1 MFKKINIS
9 AMIGAFIIVHCVL
22 LTCGCDD
29 QSTAREKEIIQD
41 MDHSLSAGN
50 QSGEESDMEEVEGGQ
65 SNTVALSIPMMPKLT
80 STEQLIF
87 TPQDIKIDNDETKT
101 YFMKYVLKM
110 TEYEGYS
117 NRLERLFN
125 TPIIVDCMP
134 STGTFELQQVMGD
147 GLNIELI
154 ETNSIIIENWPLGTS
169 TATVFGIYHPSSED
183 LITCEGT
190 FDPNI
195 PTLFEIVYEISAE
208 IPTQLTSS
216 PPSAKCNNTAEGLLM
231 ANSTLENIV
240 GVQLLNDEG
249 ERVGTQNAT
258 YSHPVPLEVFAP
270 LGTTLRT
277 PEQGLSGIHLG
288 ALGGPLSIS
297 APFGSPIE
305 YTVIETQEI
314 TDWSIVWSIAGVA
327 GGGIPI
333 LDNDAVYDGPWN
345 RTSNRILP
353 VMTGHFVRGNDSICT
368 SNIESTWFRI
378 SSDTPNT
385 CVVDEVASTSQE
397 VGGKP
402 IGHSVKLIADGECNL
417 TLTGPLFNGEQ
428 GLIDTLS
435 ITVNNVDQ
443 MIDL

>member
-1 MFKKINIS
+1 
-9 AMIGAFIIVHCVL
+9 MI
-22 LTCGCDD
+22 
-29 QSTAREKEIIQD
+29 
-41 MDHSLSAGN
+41 
-50 QSGEESDMEEVEGGQ
+50 
-65 SNTVALSIPMMPKLT
+65 PKLT
-80 STEQLIF
+80 SIEQLIV
-87 TPQDIKIDNDETKT
+87 TPEEIIIDNDEAKA
-101 YFMKYVLKM
+101 YFMKYVLNM
-110 TEYEGYS
+110 TQYEGYS
-117 NRLERLFN
+117 DRYELQFN
-125 TPIIVDCMP
+125 SPIFVECIEI
-134 STGTFELQQVMGD
+134 TGTLELQQVMGD

-169 TATVFGIYHPSSED
+169 TATVFGIYHPSSDD
-183 LITCEGT
+183 LINCEGT
-190 FDPNI
+190 FDPDI

-231 ANSTLENIV
+231 ANSTLQNIV
-240 GVQLLNDEG
+240 GVQLLNNEG
-249 ERVGTQNAT
+249 ERVGTQNAE
-258 YSHPVPLEVFAP
+258 YSHPVPLQISAP
-270 LGTTLRT
+270 IGTTLVT
-277 PEQGLSGIHLG
+277 PEQGLGGIHLG
-288 ALGGPLSIS
+288 PQGGELSIS

-305 YTVIETQEI
+305 YTIIDTQEI
-314 TDWSIVWSIAGVA
+314 TDWSIAWSIAGFA
-327 GGGIPI
+327 GGGIAI
-333 LDNDAVYDGPWN
+333 LDNNTVYDGPWN

-353 VMTGHFVRGNDSICT
+353 VMTDHFVRGNETICT

-402 IGHSVKLIADGECNL
+402 IGHSVKLIADGECRL
-417 TLTGPLFNGEQ
+417 TLTAPQFNGEQ